1 MSNEIKM
8 GDKIEFTVVQLVLFL
23 SNFLDYLASQPETW
37 GGISAGGNRG
47 TSRSEESLLPHECGL
62 LATDGGTLFTA
73 GQELCAPRAAG
84 YREVSDDYQHH
95 RAQSCAGAAGTLRF

>member
-37 GGISAGGNRG
+37 GGISAGGMAEARDFVVEEIERREIGKKVRG
-47 TSRSEESLLPHECGL
+47 EE
-62 LATDGGTLFTA
+62 
-73 GQELCAPRAAG
+73 
-84 YREVSDDYQHH
+84 
-95 RAQSCAGAAGTLRF
+95 